1 MVAALL
7 GAGLTALLL
16 PGRAPA
22 AGFTA
27 GRPEATRLPG
37 EVLAAAQPDAR
48 TTRPDARTIQPDAR
62 TAQRRP
68 TTQQPGRPAAVPR
81 LLSIPRLG
89 LRMRVVPRGVDD
101 SGAMALPDSAS
112 RVAWYRFGPR
122 PLDGAGATVLAG
134 HVDTRTE
141 GAGPLAGL
149 AAVRAGDLIAVRAGG
164 RTVTYRTSSVTRIG
178 KALIDLPAVFSRTG
192 VPRLHLVTCG
202 GAYLPEDG
210 GYQDNVVVVARRL
223 APRPGA

>member
-1 MVAALL
+1 MTHLRAPTGRAVIIVVAALL

-16 PGRAPA
+16 PDRLPSD
-22 AGFTA
+22 GFTA

-37 EVLAAAQPDAR
+37 ELLAAAQPEAR
-48 TTRPDARTIQPDAR
+48 TTRQ
-62 TAQRRP
+62 QP
-68 TTQQPGRPAAVPR
+68 TTQQPGRPTAVPR

-89 LRMRVVPRGVDD
+89 LRMPVVPRGVDD
-101 SGAMALPDSAS
+101 GGAMALPASAS
-112 RVAWYRFGPR
+112 TVAWYRFGSR
-122 PLDGAGATVLAG
+122 PLDRAGATVLAG

-164 RTVTYRTSSVTRIG
+164 RTVTYRTTSVTRIG
-178 KALIDLPAVFSRTG
+178 KALIDLPTVFSRAG
-192 VPRLHLVTCG
+192 APRLHLVTCG